1 VCAFPTCNQPGYR
14 CEYEHTTPY
23 SEGGSTCR
31 CNGALACRRHNQ
43 CKLDTGWGYLRNPDG
58 SFTWTTH
65 TGHAYTS
72 TPTIQWTAKKSE
84 ITSPDPPPLPT
95 LEEVHA
101 EEDAA
106 HERLIANWRHELD
119 QATEDADPERTTV
132 ARRALAE
139 AENQR
144 QEQLARRTEPEPPPF

>member
-1 VCAFPTCNQPGYR
+1 MQTRHRLELHPQ
-14 CEYEHTTPY
+14 
-23 SEGGSTCR
+23 
-31 CNGALACRRHNQ
+31 RRRVLH
-43 CKLDTGWGYLRNPDG
+43 LDHQHRPRL
-58 SFTWTTH
+58 H
-65 TGHAYTS
+65 QQ
-72 TPTIQWTAKKSE
+72 PTIQWTAKKSE
-84 ITSPDPPPLPT
+84 ITSPYPPPLPT

-119 QATEDADPERTTV
+119 QATEDADPERTTL

-144 QEQLARRTEPEPPPF
+144 QQQLASRVEPEPPPF